1 MTFFEKELRKIVG
14 AIYPEAKYIGRA
26 AYVELG
32 GGNRGKFEFV
42 TLGTHEQYEAIRASV
57 INRSDGQIDSVT
69 LRFADLF
76 SPKKLPMGSKKPHA
90 WTDGGKVEWYGFT
103 PTAADYDSLI
113 AAVSD
118 YTELFEVQAP
128 VMLQGQTM

>member
-76 SPKKLPMGSKKPHA
+76 SLKKLPMGSKKPHA
-90 WTDGGKVEWYGFT
+90 WTDGGRVEWYGFT

-128 VMLQGQTM
+128 VMLQEQTM

>member
-1 MTFFEKELRKIVG
+1 MTFFEQELRKIVG

-76 SPKKLPMGSKKPHA
+76 SPKKLPSSN
-90 WTDGGKVEWYGFT
+90 FLRSSRCFSSRS
-103 PTAADYDSLI
+103 PTLPS
-113 AAVSD
+113 
-118 YTELFEVQAP
+118 
-128 VMLQGQTM
+128 G

>member
-1 MTFFEKELRKIVG
+1 MTFFEKELRKVVG
-14 AIYPEAKYIGRA
+14 AIYPDAKYVGRA
-26 AYVELG
+26 AYVDLG

-57 INRSDGQIDSVT
+57 INRNDGLIDSVT

-76 SPKKLPMGSKKPHA
+76 SPKKLPLGRKPYVF
-90 WTDGGKVEWYGFT
+90 TYSNGDSEWYGFT
-103 PTAADYDSLI
+103 PTAADYDNLI

-118 YTELFEVQAP
+118 YTELFEVQTP
-128 VMLQGQTM
+128 VMRQEQTM